1 MKVLPILIIVFLSC
15 SFNLAD
21 TKNYDVSSPFMEIGS
36 QPDSLFKA
44 MKWRNIGPTRGGR
57 VTAVSGVIQDPFT
70 FYFGST
76 GGGVWKTR
84 DGGATWLNISDGYF
98 RTGSVGAIAVAPS
111 DPNVIY
117 VGMGEAAIRGVMTSH
132 GDGVYKSTDAGE
144 TWEHIGLGKARQISR
159 IAVHPDDPDV
169 AFVGVQGSPYA
180 PTEERGVYRTLD
192 GGSSWERILF
202 VDSFSGVSSLSMDP
216 NNSRVLYA
224 AFWDHQRMPWKVRSG
239 GPGSG
244 IWKTSDSGESW
255 TQLSEGLPDS
265 LMGKIGVVVSPASSS
280 RVYAIIES
288 QQGGLYRSDNSG
300 RTWKLINEDRVLRA
314 RSWYYMHIFAHP
326 TDPDHVVVLNAPY
339 MYSLDGG
346 KSFQQLPTPHGDNHD
361 LWFHPDNPMI
371 TINGNDGGA
380 NVSYNG
386 GRTWSTQQ
394 NQPTAQ
400 FYRVNADNR
409 FPYYVYGGQQD
420 NSTVAVPSAWTGS
433 GIPYREFY
441 PVGGCESAYTA
452 FDPDDPRYVYAG
464 CYQGIIT
471 RYDTELRV
479 SKDIM
484 AYPDLGLGQKPATM
498 KYRFNWN
505 APIIV
510 SEHDR
515 NVLYHAGNK
524 VLKSEDQ
531 GQSWTEISPDL
542 TRNTPE
548 RLDFGGGPIT
558 NEGAGGEN
566 YHTIMYLEESP
577 LDDEILWAGTDDGLI
592 YITRDGGNTWSNITP
607 PEMKEGLVNS
617 IDASS
622 IDPGKAYIAFT
633 RYKFND
639 FTPHIFITGDHGKT
653 WRRAIKGIADEHHVR
668 VVRHDP
674 ERESLLFAGT
684 EAGLYI
690 SFDDGR
696 DWRPFQL
703 NLPITPITDLMV
715 HRGDLIAA
723 TQGRAFWILDDLTP
737 VRHWQEDQEDRLA
750 LLQPREANLWGG
762 VRKDTLID
770 MGTNPEYGMVA
781 FYRIPN
787 ALDTAEVQ
795 ITILDESGNIL
806 KEFSNKEE
814 EKPKKLQVESGLNKL
829 VWNLRPDV
837 PEPVKGLMTF
847 GGNNRPRVLPGTYQL
862 RLMLSEDTLA
872 KSFEVIDDPRLEI
885 SASDQEAKAALL
897 SSLDKAYLDLLSTI
911 KDMAYVKEQLNGVMK
926 REEFKQDTALI
937 SGMKQINGEID
948 SLDSRLVQR
957 QQKTFQDVINFPNQL
972 DAKIK
977 HIQNLTDNSPP
988 PVTEGQVERVAVILA
1003 EWEALREAWQQLRD
1017 SKINALN
1024 EEIRRLAIPFISTS
1038 EPGKKTIK
1046 P

>member
-1 MKVLPILIIVFLSC
+1 
-15 SFNLAD
+15 
-21 TKNYDVSSPFMEIGS
+21 
-36 QPDSLFKA
+36 
-44 MKWRNIGPTRGGR
+44 
-57 VTAVSGVIQDPFT
+57 
-70 FYFGST
+70 
-76 GGGVWKTR
+76 
-84 DGGATWLNISDGYF
+84 
-98 RTGSVGAIAVAPS
+98 
-111 DPNVIY
+111 
-117 VGMGEAAIRGVMTSH
+117 
-132 GDGVYKSTDAGE
+132 
-144 TWEHIGLGKARQISR
+144 
-159 IAVHPDDPDV
+159 
-169 AFVGVQGSPYA
+169 
-180 PTEERGVYRTLD
+180 
-192 GGSSWERILF
+192 
-202 VDSFSGVSSLSMDP
+202 
-216 NNSRVLYA
+216 
-224 AFWDHQRMPWKVRSG
+224 
-239 GPGSG
+239 
-244 IWKTSDSGESW
+244 
-255 TQLSEGLPDS
+255 
-265 LMGKIGVVVSPASSS
+265 
-280 RVYAIIES
+280 
-288 QQGGLYRSDNSG
+288 
-300 RTWKLINEDRVLRA
+300 
-314 RSWYYMHIFAHP
+314 
-326 TDPDHVVVLNAPY
+326 
-339 MYSLDGG
+339 
-346 KSFQQLPTPHGDNHD
+346 
-361 LWFHPDNPMI
+361 
-371 TINGNDGGA
+371 
-380 NVSYNG
+380 
-386 GRTWSTQQ
+386 
-394 NQPTAQ
+394 
-400 FYRVNADNR
+400 
-409 FPYYVYGGQQD
+409 
-420 NSTVAVPSAWTGS
+420 
-433 GIPYREFY
+433 
-441 PVGGCESAYTA
+441 
-452 FDPDDPRYVYAG
+452 
-464 CYQGIIT
+464 
-471 RYDTELRV
+471 
-479 SKDIM
+479 M
-484 AYPDLGLGQKPATM
+484 AYPDLGLGQKPPTM

-639 FTPHIFITGDHGKT
+639 FTPHIFITRDHGKT

-696 DWRPFQL
+696 EWRPFQL

-737 VRHWQEDQEDRLA
+737 VHHWQEDEEDRLT

-762 VRKDTLID
+762 VRRDTLID
-770 MGTNPEYGMVA
+770 MGTNPDYGMVA
-781 FYRIPN
+781 FYRIPS

-977 HIQNLTDNSPP
+977 HIQNLIDNSPP

-1003 EWEALREAWQQLRD
+1003 EWEALRKAWQQLRD